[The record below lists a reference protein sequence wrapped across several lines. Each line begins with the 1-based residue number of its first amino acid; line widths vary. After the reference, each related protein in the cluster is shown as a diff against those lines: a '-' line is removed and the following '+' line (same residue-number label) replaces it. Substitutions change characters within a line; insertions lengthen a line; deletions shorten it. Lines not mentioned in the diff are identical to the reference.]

1 MNDSEIVTTKDERK
15 STKKSVKQHNGLVS
29 TRDDRDLKE
38 PLSRSLRS
46 FARTAHS
53 TYSLRSTLL
62 ARSIHGLSYSFLS
75 LPCGTLKFKHML
87 SCCERNQQEKNMFVV
102 VRRNTPKEDATQGVS
117 LVKMKNAFVL
127 VKRDNSVNTYSR
139 ISTVPQGSERSE

>member
-87 SCCERNQQEKNMFVV
+87 SCCERNQQEKKHVCCRQEKHAQR
-102 VRRNTPKEDATQGVS
+102 RRNSGRVSSEDE
-117 LVKMKNAFVL
+117 
-127 VKRDNSVNTYSR
+127 KRVCSHRTRFQREHIFMN
-139 ISTVPQGSERSE
+139 STVQRGSEQSE